1 MAAGP
6 GVPYRLMRALVRR
19 VVRPRATGS
28 IPSECRPDTASAAT
42 APDGTAPNVQPELV
56 YVLEERAPS
65 DLIVL
70 DLIARA
76 HSLPDPFRPL
86 VRNGVSSPRR
96 FFHLNSRRGLFAR
109 LAPRVAVRD
118 QARILD
124 LLEQAA
130 LASAEPTDRP
140 VLLVPVAV
148 FWGRVPRGEG
158 SWLRLLLSEHWAMT
172 SRLKRLVN
180 VFLSRRQIV
189 VDFGEP
195 VALDDLLAQHGQAA
209 SVLRRASRL
218 LRIRIRNQ
226 RAAALGPDLSHQ
238 RTLIERVVQGRP
250 VHDMIESGK
259 DAADRA
265 ARDRLA
271 HRYAREI
278 ASNLSFPTVRVLEQ
292 LLRWFWNRIYRG
304 IDVTGMEPVRAL
316 ALTHTLVYVPS
327 HRSHL
332 DYLLLS
338 YLLYQ
343 HGLTLPHIAAGN
355 NLNLPVVGGILRRA
369 GAFFMRRSFRG
380 DALYSAVFSEYLYQ
394 VYRRG
399 HSVEFF
405 PEGGRTRT
413 GRLLPARMGLIKMT
427 LEHHERGLPRPI
439 AFVPVYFG
447 YEKLVEAASY
457 LSELRGSTK
466 RSESLGDVFA
476 AIRLIRQD
484 FGHVDVRFGEPLVLG
499 NWLRSNAG
507 TGDWGAGVGTGP
519 GASTEALLGAEL
531 MRRINAVAVVNPVN
545 LVALVTLCTPRLAI
559 EAQVLEDQ
567 IAVYQRLL
575 APTNADRSGIR
586 VSSATPFDVVDTVVK
601 LGLIARED
609 TPFGPVLHH
618 DPVTAVLMTWYRNNV
633 AHVLAVP
640 SLLACLLRNR
650 RRPLTGSMLTRFASA
665 VLPFVAEAL
674 TSAADEAD
682 ISRWLTRLEH
692 EGLIVCG
699 SDGYGA
705 PATDSADHSRMRLLA
720 GIVMPV
726 LERLYIVVRL
736 VSSDLAARQSRALL
750 QQYSTAVAGKISRL
764 QGLNAPE
771 FFDPGLFNQFV
782 DALLARKLIHTDAD
796 GALIPTPV
804 LGDILRVANG
814 VIDADFRAAVQ
825 IAPSGR
831 ATSPVVS

>member
-1 MAAGP
+1 
-6 GVPYRLMRALVRR
+6 MRAVVRR
-19 VVRPRATGS
+19 VVRPRATGAM
-28 IPSECRPDTASAAT
+28 PVHAAGPGPEASPEERT
-42 APDGTAPNVQPELV
+42 LNLQPELV

-65 DLIVL
+65 DLVVL
-70 DLIARA
+70 DLIASA
-76 HSLPDPFRPL
+76 HSLPGPFEPL
-86 VRNGVSSPRR
+86 THRGVTSPRR

-109 LAPRVAVRD
+109 LAPGVAARE
-118 QARILD
+118 QARIIA
-124 LLEQAA
+124 LLEQTTLTDAD
-130 LASAEPTDRP
+130 TGDRP
-140 VLLVPVAV
+140 VLLVPIAV

-158 SWLRLLLSEHWAMT
+158 SWLRLLLSEHWAIT

-195 VALDDLLAQHGQAA
+195 VALDNLLAQHEQAT

-238 RTLIERVVQGRP
+238 RTLIERVVQARP
-250 VHDMIESGK
+250 VRAMIESGS
-259 DAADRA
+259 DAADCA

-278 ASNLSFPTVRVLEQ
+278 ASNLSFPAVRILEQ

-304 IDVTGMEPVRAL
+304 IDVTGLEPVRAL

-355 NLNLPVVGGILRRA
+355 NLNLPVVGGVLRRA

-380 DALYSAVFSEYLYQ
+380 DALYATVFSEYLYQ

-413 GRLLPARMGLIKMT
+413 GRLLPARLGLIKMT
-427 LEHHERGLPRPI
+427 LEHHARGLPRPI

-457 LSELRGSTK
+457 LSELRGSAK

-476 AIRLIRQD
+476 AVRLIRQN

-499 NWLRSNAG
+499 HWLGGR
-507 TGDWGAGVGTGP
+507 V
-519 GASTEALLGAEL
+519 ASTEPDASTSTAALLGAEL
-531 MRRINAVAVVNPVN
+531 MRRINAAAVVNPVN

-575 APTNADRSGIR
+575 APEPRARSGIR
-586 VSSATPFDVVDTVVK
+586 VSVATPTTVVETVIK

-650 RRPLTGSMLTRFASA
+650 RRPLPRDVLVRFANA

-674 TSAADEAD
+674 TSTAAEAD
-682 ISRWLTRLEH
+682 IPLWLPRLAR
-692 EGLIVCG
+692 EGLIAE
-699 SDGYGA
+699 SPEGYAA
-705 PATDSADHSRMRLLA
+705 PPQDTAGHSRMRLLA

-736 VSSDLAARQSRALL
+736 VSSNQAARQSRAVL
-750 QQYSTAVAGKISRL
+750 QTYSAAVAGKVSRL

-782 DALLARKLIHTDAD
+782 DALLLRGLIHTDAD
-796 GALIPTPV
+796 DTLVPAPV
-804 LGDILRVANG
+804 LGEILRVANN
-814 VIDADFRAAVQ
+814 VIDPEFRAAVQ
-825 IAPSGR
+825 IAPR
-831 ATSPVVS
+831 DTSSQVEVS